1 MPNTWQL
8 LGGGSGVHGGGD
20 RLHHTGKKETYTG
33 LTDGKIRDRIAKHE
47 GNCRNRH
54 QPGTRLSSHIW
65 QLKDQ
70 GHGYTTSW
78 KILTR
83 ASSFNPSSG
92 LCRLCMKEK
101 FHIMI
106 SPATATL
113 NLRGEVFSSC
123 RHRQAKLLDKT

>member
-1 MPNTWQL
+1 MCTECN
-8 LGGGSGVHGGGD
+8 V
-20 RLHHTGKKETYTG
+20 
-33 LTDGKIRDRIAKHE
+33 RDRNAKHE
-47 GNCRNRH
+47 GNCRHRH

-65 QLKDQ
+65 HLKDQ
-70 GHGYTTSW
+70 GHSYTTSW

-92 LCRLCMKEK
+92 MCRLCMKEK
-101 FHIMI
+101 FHIMF

-123 RHRQAKLLDKT
+123 RHRQLQNYLTRPECTRVWLKALLLHLEL